1 MKIDGYTLQQAIR
14 EAKAERDQVSQRFTP
29 SLRKFPDEVKPDPR
43 KLAEQFS
50 EIEARVAKLQVAQ
63 TIYNLTV
70 KVEVNGQEI
79 TLLEAVKRVG
89 GAGRLESMW
98 RSAAAPQ
105 QDRYSYRNE
114 DTRDK
119 DAVVSTHQVP
129 FEEAAGLRRSAGRAA
144 SALRAAIQ
152 KGNAEKVEVDVDLT
166 GLLG

>member
-1 MKIDGYTLQQAIR
+1 MKIDGYTLQQAVR
-14 EAKAERDQVSQRFTP
+14 EAKTERDQISQRFTP
-29 SLRKFPDEVKPDPR
+29 SLRKFPGEEKSDPR
-43 KLAEQFS
+43 KLARLFVEV
-50 EIEARVAKLQVAQ
+50 EARIAKLQVAQ
-63 TIYNLTV
+63 TLYNMTV
-70 KVEVNGQEI
+70 KVEVDDKEI

-105 QDRYSYRNE
+105 KDRYAYRSE

-119 DAVVSTHQVP
+119 DAVVATPQVP
-129 FEEAAGLRRSAGRAA
+129 FEEAAGLRRSAGRTA

-152 KGNAEKVEVDVDLT
+152 KGNGEQVDLDFDMK